1 MNYFLVDFENIST
14 DDMKNLDGV
23 CEGDTIVMF
32 FSENR
37 KNISLDFIEEVLK
50 KGANFKTM
58 KANAGTKNAL
68 DFQLTSYLGYL
79 IGKYQNN
86 SEYIIVSHDT
96 GYDCL
101 RSFWKNMDVKVR
113 RASFSGADAKKKAG
127 KNNPPVKQQAAQP
140 AKQETAQP
148 TQAKTQPSQPAKQD
162 AAQPKQPVQ
171 QKKAASSKVQQAQ
184 SVSTESTGKK
194 KAAKKSKVASK
205 DLASLD
211 EVRALVTAEENPA
224 EVLSIINQYKT
235 KSSIANGLSK
245 LYKDTKKSSAVY
257 KKLKPLLKEKNK
269 S

>member
-23 CEGDTIVMF
+23 STGDTIVMF

-58 KANAGTKNAL
+58 KVSAGTKNAL

-79 IGKYQNN
+79 IGKYQGD

-101 RSFWKNMDVKVR
+101 RSFWKNMDIKVR
-113 RASFSGADAKKKAG
+113 RASFSGADAKKKA
-127 KNNPPVKQQAAQP
+127 KVVQSPQKSSVKINNDQA
-140 AKQETAQP
+140 
-148 TQAKTQPSQPAKQD
+148 
-162 AAQPKQPVQ
+162 
-171 QKKAASSKVQQAQ
+171 
-184 SVSTESTGKK
+184 ESTGKK

-205 DLASLD
+205 DLATLS
-211 EVRALVTAEENPA
+211 EISALVSAEENPS

>member
-23 CEGDTIVMF
+23 REGDTIVMF

-37 KNISLDFIEEVLK
+37 KNISLDFIEEVSK

-58 KANAGTKNAL
+58 KTNAGTKNAL

-79 IGKYQNN
+79 IGKYKNS

-101 RSFWKNMDVKVR
+101 KSFWQNMNVTVK
-113 RASFSGADAKKKAG
+113 RASFSGNDSKKK
-127 KNNPPVKQQAAQP
+127 N
-140 AKQETAQP
+140 
-148 TQAKTQPSQPAKQD
+148 
-162 AAQPKQPVQ
+162 
-171 QKKAASSKVQQAQ
+171 AASSNEKMP
-184 SVSTESTGKK
+184 S
-194 KAAKKSKVASK
+194 KKSKVSSK
-205 DLASLD
+205 DLA
-211 EVRALVTAEENPA
+211 TAEEINALLTVDENPIQ
-224 EVLSIINQYKT
+224 VLSIVNQYKT
-235 KSSIANGLSK
+235 KTSIVNGLSK
-245 LYKDTKKSSAVY
+245 LYKDTKKVSAVY